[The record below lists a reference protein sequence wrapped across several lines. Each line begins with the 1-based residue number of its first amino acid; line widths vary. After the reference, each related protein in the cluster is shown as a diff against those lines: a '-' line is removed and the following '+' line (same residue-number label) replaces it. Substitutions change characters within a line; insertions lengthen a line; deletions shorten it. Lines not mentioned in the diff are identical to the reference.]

1 MCKCGCSKEDSF
13 CFLNLLLSDRNE
25 DTAAEAF
32 DEAGSGDGDSV
43 TSESSSETGKSQD
56 EGDKMASSSPSLDL
70 SKPWVDISI
79 LEFDDPSLFMVRM
92 QHTTV
97 NFFSLV

>member
-1 MCKCGCSKEDSF
+1 M
-13 CFLNLLLSDRNE
+13 LSDRNE

-56 EGDKMASSSPSLDL
+56 EGDKMASCSPSLDL
-70 SKPWVDISI
+70 SKPWIDISI

-92 QHTTV
+92 QPV
-97 NFFSLV
+97 IFVFR